1 MAATRLIAI
10 HANQS
15 RSTAKTLNDR
25 LDYGMNPAKTMLKKQ
40 IDYGENPLKT
50 HEKQLVS
57 CYRCTKETASEEFA
71 LSIRNYERVTGKSS
85 EGVIAYQ
92 IRQSFKPGEITEEE
106 CQKVGYE
113 TAMRFTKGKH
123 AFIVCT
129 HSDRKHLH
137 NHIYFNAVNLDEN
150 KKWKNFWFSAL
161 ALQKLSDQI
170 CMEHA
175 LSVIEKKTYSER
187 ESHLVH
193 YQQTHSI
200 RSQIRGELNIILA
213 KQPQNLDELLKRLEG
228 QGYEVKR
235 GKHIAIKRRG
245 QQRFIR
251 LDSLGAGYTQ
261 KELQARIDG
270 TYIPSKETKMN
281 LLLDLKQK
289 IRQGKGVGYQ
299 RWAEKYNVKQLAE
312 TLLFLQQ
319 NNIHS
324 TTELQE
330 KSKNSK
336 SRCDSLL
343 SDIKAREQRLKEIQ
357 ELKNAIFSYSKTN
370 DTWKAYKASS
380 WNPRFREQ
388 HREEIEQHKNATNV
402 FQNLPDKSIPK
413 VKDLNS
419 EYQSILSEKKLLYSA
434 FRKEKENKNK
444 WMIAEKNVEMLLS
457 EEAVSEHKMTI
468 R

>member
-1 MAATRLIAI
+1 MVE
-10 HANQS
+10 
-15 RSTAKTLNDR
+15 DP
-25 LDYGMNPAKTMLKKQ
+25 Y
-40 IDYGENPLKT
+40 
-50 HEKQLVS
+50 
-57 CYRCTKETASEEFA
+57 
-71 LSIRNYERVTGKSS
+71 LSGRN
-85 EGVIAYQ
+85 
-92 IRQSFKPGEITEEE
+92 
-106 CQKVGYE
+106 
-113 TAMRFTKGKH
+113 
-123 AFIVCT
+123 
-129 HSDRKHLH
+129 RKN

-419 EYQSILSEKKLLYSA
+419 EYQSILSEKKQLYSA